1 MKGIWLDPLSHM
13 MCVNLGHGMTQPILL
28 LAVLAFFV
36 TISPLIHWTL
46 CLSSSTCLLVKMLA
60 PQPAI
65 TMLPT
70 DIRRP
75 MCCVHGWM
83 LTVVDIQ
90 KVYMSVHVTALLP
103 LCLAA
108 RVDDVIAVVY
118 GL

>member
-1 MKGIWLDPLSHM
+1 
-13 MCVNLGHGMTQPILL
+13 
-28 LAVLAFFV
+28 
-36 TISPLIHWTL
+36 
-46 CLSSSTCLLVKMLA
+46 MLA

-75 MCCVHGWM
+75 ICCVHGWM

-90 KVYMSVHVTALLP
+90 GVYMSVHVTGSLP

-118 GL
+118 DCNSVTAHAHGL